1 MEREFIQQSEL
12 DEQTSKFLLTIAG
25 RDSDCGE
32 LTKEAEVSVQWK
44 ENSINPNKQQKQ
56 WNKHWKGV

>member
-32 LTKEAEVSVQWK
+32 LTKRSRSFSSMEGK
-44 ENSINPNKQQKQ
+44 FY
-56 WNKHWKGV
+56 